1 MELDD
6 DQELD
11 LSQIDDQ
18 RGRGGGGFGG
28 GGIGMG
34 GGGMGGGGMGLP
46 MGRAG
51 GGLGLVVILAIFA
64 LKMCSG
70 GGGGSGIGID
80 PGSANFGG
88 ENVTNATPSGDSSN
102 LAESCK
108 VGTDRL
114 KRQDCRDAVFVNSIQ
129 AFWKG
134 AYPRWT
140 DEPYQV
146 VETNFFSGRVQTACG
161 AASSAVGP
169 FYCPGDSQVYVDL
182 DFFAEL
188 ESKFGAK
195 GGPFAEAYVLAH
207 EYGHH
212 IQNLTG
218 MSAKVQRSGDETG
231 PTSGAVRLELQADC
245 YAGVWAANA
254 TSGPKP
260 LIKSLSESDIREG
273 LDAAAAVGDDRI
285 QEKMQGRV
293 TPESWTHG
301 SSEQRQKWFLTGL
314 RSGQPQSCDT
324 FNTNNL

>member
-6 DQELD
+6 SQELD
-11 LSQIDDQ
+11 YSQVDDQ
-18 RGRGGGGFGG
+18 RGQGGGGMGG

-34 GGGMGGGGMGLP
+34 GGGMGGGGMGGLP

-64 LKMCSG
+64 LKMCAG
-70 GGGGSGIGID
+70 GGGGGGGLGID

-88 ENVTNATPSGDSSN
+88 NSVNAPTGDAAN
-102 LAESCK
+102 LRESCK

-114 KRQDCRDAVFVNSIQ
+114 KRQDCRGLVFVNSIQ
-129 AFWKG
+129 GFWKG
-134 AYPRWT
+134 MYPRWR
-140 DEPYQV
+140 DQPYQV
-146 VETNFFSGRVQTACG
+146 VETNFFSGRVQTQCG
-161 AASSAVGP
+161 AASSASGP
-169 FYCPGDSQVYVDL
+169 FYCPADSQVYVDL

-218 MSAKVQRSGDETG
+218 KSEEVQRGGNESG
-231 PTSGAVRLELQADC
+231 PTSGSVRLELQADC
-245 YAGVWAANA
+245 FAGVWAANA

-260 LIKSLSESDIREG
+260 LIKSLTEADIREG

-301 SSEQRQKWFLTGL
+301 SSEQRQRWFITGL
-314 RSGQPQSCDT
+314 QAGEPTACDT
-324 FNTNNL
+324 FNTRKL

>member
-6 DQELD
+6 NQELD

-18 RGRGGGGFGG
+18 RGRGGGGGLGG

-34 GGGMGGGGMGLP
+34 GGGLGGGGMGLP

-51 GGLGLVVILAIFA
+51 GGLGLVVIIAIFA
-64 LKMCSG
+64 LKMCAG

-80 PGSANFGG
+80 PNSANFGDN
-88 ENVTNATPSGDSSN
+88 NVSVAAGDNSN

-114 KRQDCRDAVFVNSIQ
+114 SRQDCRGAVFVNSIQ
-129 AFWKG
+129 GFWKS

-140 DEPYQV
+140 DNEYQV

-169 FYCPGDSQVYVDL
+169 FYCPADSQVYVDL
-182 DFFAEL
+182 DFFSEL
-188 ESKFGAK
+188 QSKFGAK

-212 IQNLTG
+212 IQNLNGT
-218 MSAKVQRSGDETG
+218 SEKVQRSGDESG
-231 PTSGAVRLELQADC
+231 PRSGAVRLELQADC
-245 YAGVWAANA
+245 FAGVWAANA
-254 TSGPKP
+254 TSGPRP

-273 LDAAAAVGDDRI
+273 LDAASAVGDDRI

-301 SSEQRQKWFLTGL
+301 SSEQRQRWFLEGFN
-314 RSGQPQSCDT
+314 SGDPRSCDT

>member
-34 GGGMGGGGMGLP
+34 GGGMGGGMGGGGLP
-46 MGRAG
+46 IGRAG
-51 GGLGLVVILAIFA
+51 GGLGLIVLLVIVGLN
-64 LKMCSG
+64 MCSG
-70 GGGGSGIGID
+70 GGGGSGFGID
-80 PGSANFGG
+80 PNSANFGG
-88 ENVTNATPSGDSSN
+88 NNVNVASGDNSN
-102 LAESCK
+102 LAETCK

-114 KRQDCRDAVFVNSIQ
+114 KRQDCRNAVFVNSVQ
-129 AFWKG
+129 AYWTG

-140 DEPYQV
+140 DDQYQLA
-146 VETNFFSGRVQTACG
+146 ETNFFSGRVQTACG

-169 FYCPGDSQVYVDL
+169 FYCPADSQIYVDL
-182 DFFAEL
+182 DFFSEL

-195 GGPFAEAYVLAH
+195 GGPFAEAYVIAH

-212 IQNLTG
+212 IQNLNGT
-218 MSAKVQRSGDETG
+218 SARVQRSGDQSG
-231 PTSGAVRLELQADC
+231 PLSAAVRLELQADC
-245 YAGVWAANA
+245 FAGVWAQNA
-254 TSGPKP
+254 TSGPRP
-260 LIKSLSESDIREG
+260 LIKSLTRDDIREG

-293 TPESWTHG
+293 TPEAWTHG
-301 SSEQRQKWFLTGL
+301 SSEQRQRWFLVGFE
-314 RSGQPQSCDT
+314 SGDPRTCDT
-324 FNTNNL
+324 FNTDNL

>member
-6 DQELD
+6 NQELD

-34 GGGMGGGGMGLP
+34 GGGGGGMGLP

-51 GGLGLVVILAIFA
+51 GGLGLVVIIAIFA
-64 LKMCSG
+64 LKMCAG
-70 GGGGSGIGID
+70 GGGSSGIGID
-80 PGSANFGG
+80 DGSANFGG
-88 ENVTNATPSGDSSN
+88 NEVNVASGDNSN

-114 KRQDCRDAVFVNSIQ
+114 KRQDCRGAVFVNSIQ
-129 AFWKG
+129 SFWKS

-140 DEPYQV
+140 DNEYQV

-169 FYCPGDSQVYVDL
+169 FYCPADSQVYVDL
-182 DFFAEL
+182 DFFSEL
-188 ESKFGAK
+188 QSKFGAK

-212 IQNLTG
+212 IQNLNGT
-218 MSAKVQRSGDETG
+218 SAKVQRNGNESG
-231 PTSGAVRLELQADC
+231 PLSGAVRLELQADC
-245 YAGVWAANA
+245 FAGVWAANA
-254 TSGPKP
+254 TSGPTP
-260 LIKSLSESDIREG
+260 LIKSLSQNDIREG
-273 LDAAAAVGDDRI
+273 LDAASAVGDDRI

-301 SSEQRQKWFLTGL
+301 SSEQRQRWFLAGFE
-314 RSGQPQSCDT
+314 SGDPRSCDT

>member
-6 DQELD
+6 SQELD

-18 RGRGGGGFGG
+18 RGQGGGGMGG

-34 GGGMGGGGMGLP
+34 GGGMGGGMGGLP

-64 LKMCSG
+64 LKMCAGGSG
-70 GGGGSGIGID
+70 GGGGLGID
-80 PGSANFGG
+80 PTAGIGNQSVNQSA
-88 ENVTNATPSGDSSN
+88 SGDNSN

-114 KRQDCRDAVFVNSIQ
+114 KRTDCRNAVFVNSIQ
-129 AFWKG
+129 SFWKS

-140 DEPYQV
+140 DQPYQV
-146 VETNFFSGRVQTACG
+146 VETNFFSGRTQTGCG
-161 AASSAVGP
+161 AASSASGP
-169 FYCPGDSQVYVDL
+169 FYCPADSQVYVDL
-182 DFFAEL
+182 DFYSEL
-188 ESKFGAK
+188 QSKFGAK

-218 MSAKVQRSGDETG
+218 MSEKVQRAGNESG
-231 PTSGAVRLELQADC
+231 PTSGSVRLELQADC
-245 YAGVWAANA
+245 YAGVWAQNA

-260 LIKSLSESDIREG
+260 LIKNLSEEDIRNG
-273 LDAAAAVGDDRI
+273 LDAASAVGDDRI

-301 SSEQRQKWFLTGL
+301 SSEQRQRWFITGF
-314 RSGQPQSCDT
+314 RSGEPSSCDT
-324 FNTNNL
+324 FNTNSL